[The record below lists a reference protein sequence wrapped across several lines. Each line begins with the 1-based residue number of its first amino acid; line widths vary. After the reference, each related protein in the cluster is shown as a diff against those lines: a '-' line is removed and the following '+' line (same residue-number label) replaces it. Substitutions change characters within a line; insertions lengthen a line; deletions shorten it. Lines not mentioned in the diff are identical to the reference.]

1 MEMDHRSVGLSD
13 SEYSAIVE
21 ALGRQPNQAE
31 LRILGVMWSEH
42 CSYKSTRRL
51 LAGLPTKGDFVVLGP
66 GENAGVVDI
75 GGGWGVAFKLESHNH
90 PSAVAPYD
98 GAATGV
104 GGIVRDVLAMG
115 ARPVALLNGLC
126 LGRKDSPQA
135 AETADGI
142 VEGIAGYGNTLGVP
156 TIGGKTVY
164 DECFDFNPLVN
175 AMCLGLVPLG
185 GIVSSKTAKPG
196 HRAVLIGSRTGKEG
210 VAGAAFASSELIGT
224 KAPNLPRVPKGDPLL
239 EKRLIE
245 GCLEIHS
252 KGLIVAMQDMGAAGI
267 VSSSSEIA
275 SKSGTGILVN
285 VDLVPLKEKMEPWEI
300 ALSETQERMLLIV
313 KKEDLGEI
321 GAIAAKW
328 RLDWSVIGE
337 ITGDG
342 DFVMTREGRTVVNL
356 PAEMVG
362 GGSPPIHWPSKK
374 PSAEKTLEAKSKGSL
389 DPEEVSRSLAAILED
404 PNLADKSGIFGRF
417 DSGAQSN
424 TVTPPGKSV
433 SIFRVRENG
442 NLVVVTMEADPW
454 KCQLEPFLGTAETFL
469 KCLRP
474 LWVSGAAHLGMTN
487 CLNFP
492 SPEDPENFWVLERS
506 VLGLSV
512 VGGDLACP
520 VVSGNVSLYN
530 ESPDGKILA
539 SPLVAVVGLLE
550 EGKAPLADAAELE
563 AGSVFLVGEEQGF
576 LGGSA
581 YSRIVDPAGTYTAG
595 PYNPSK
601 ERAFMERAHRTARE
615 EAAAAGRALA
625 GGGLLVALA
634 KICRDTGIGIS
645 LDAGNLDLS
654 TDRLFGEWGA
664 RAVYLVPEG
673 STDLFLSCWEGFP
686 ARRIG
691 KITGGV
697 LALEEREIYP
707 GKTPQEKVKEA

>member
-1 MEMDHRSVGLSD
+1 MDHRSVGLSD

-75 GGGWGVAFKLESHNH
+75 GGGWGIAFKLESHNH

-135 AETADGI
+135 AGTADGI
-142 VEGIAGYGNTLGVP
+142 VEGIAGYGNILGVP
-156 TIGGKTVY
+156 TIGGKTIY
-164 DECFDFNPLVN
+164 DQCFDFNPLVN

-185 GIVSSKTAKPG
+185 GIVSSRTAKPG

-275 SKSGTGILVN
+275 SKSGAGILVN

-313 KKEDLGEI
+313 KEEDLGEI
-321 GAIAAKW
+321 GSIAAKW
-328 RLDWSVIGE
+328 KLDWAVIGE
-337 ITGDG
+337 VTGDG
-342 DFVMTREGRTVVNL
+342 NFVMTRGGKTVVNL

-374 PSAEKTLEAKSKGSL
+374 PSMGKTVEAKSKNYL
-389 DPEEVSRSLAAILED
+389 NPEEVSRSLAALLED

-417 DSGAQSN
+417 DSEAQSN

-442 NLVVVTMEADPW
+442 NLVAVTMEADPW

-474 LWVSGAAHLGMTN
+474 LWVCGAAHLGMTN

-506 VLGLSV
+506 VLGLAA
-512 VGGDLACP
+512 VGGDLTCP

-530 ESPDGKILA
+530 ESPVGKILP

-550 EGKAPLADAAELE
+550 EGRVPLGDAAELG
-563 AGSVFLVGEEQGF
+563 AGSVFLVGEERGF

-581 YSRIVDPAGTYTAG
+581 YSRIVDPDGSYTAG
-595 PYNPSK
+595 SFNPVK

-615 EAAAAGRALA
+615 GAAAAGRVLA
-625 GGGLLVALA
+625 GGGLLVSLA
-634 KICRDTGIGIS
+634 KICRAGGIGIS

-654 TDRLFGEWGA
+654 PDGLFGEWGA

-686 ARRIG
+686 SRRIG

-697 LALEEREIYP
+697 LALGEREIYP
-707 GKTPQEKVKEA
+707 GKTAQDKVKGA